1 MKKKKP
7 NVFLSVVCEGGFLYS
22 SVPWRS
28 SRPRDLL
35 IMQSFSEKAVLTI
48 LFYGLVPF
56 QPSELKFRV
65 NFDGKIFDRK
75 IGVRCY
81 CQSIITKFLLLQL
94 RCIVIIKRLTE
105 VLQSFLW
112 WLHSGFEFW
121 TITIICGPHKFCS
134 LYLGL
139 SFESECQLST

>member
-1 MKKKKP
+1 MK
-7 NVFLSVVCEGGFLYS
+7 NVFTFFHGVKCEGRARREKCIVQL
-22 SVPWRS
+22 PPTWR
-28 SRPRDLL
+28 RTL
-35 IMQSFSEKAVLTI
+35 II